1 MITEIFITPFQDQ
14 ADRHQKVKDY
24 IRKNVPHNA
33 KVLDLGGASNCWG
46 SPVVNHVADLFV
58 EPKDQIKFL
67 KSDIKIF
74 SFNFEHYE
82 EWSIL
87 EEYCKHN
94 GLFDFVICS
103 HTLEDLHAPFVACQ
117 KMNKIAKAGYI
128 AIPNRYQE
136 LKRFETH
143 VPRSH
148 PLRGYRGYHHHRW
161 MYRISNSKLIGYPK
175 QSWIEYLNV
184 RTLEEYGF
192 AEDGLEL
199 SFFWKDNFDFEF
211 VPASSLLDNREGRPR
226 VFELLEADDS
236 GI

>member
-1 MITEIFITPFQDQ
+1 MITDIFTTPFVDQ
-14 ADRHQKVKDY
+14 QTQQAKVKKHIAANIPPDG
-24 IRKNVPHNA
+24 

-46 SPVVNHVADLFV
+46 LPLVNHVADLFI
-58 EPKDQIKFL
+58 EPNDEIKFF

-82 EWSIL
+82 EWNIL
-87 EEYCKHN
+87 EEYCKNN

-117 KMNKIAKAGYI
+117 KINKIAKAGYI
-128 AIPNRYQE
+128 ALPSKHQE

-143 VPRSH
+143 VPQSH

-161 MYRISNSKLIGYPK
+161 IYRISNGKLIGYPK
-175 QSWIEYLNV
+175 QSWIEYLHT
-184 RTLEEYGF
+184 RTIEEFGLG
-192 AEDGLEL
+192 EDGLEL
-199 SFFWKDNFDFEF
+199 SFFWEGNFDFEF
-211 VPASSLLDNREGRPR
+211 VPASSLLDNREGPPR
-226 VFELLEADDS
+226 LFELLETDDS